1 MFGSAKSGIQGAIS
15 ASSAVASVPAIG
27 IASAYG
33 NVFTGLHGFSN
44 QIVNR
49 PTLFSY
55 GSQLTK
61 FAKGGVMGEAGPE
74 AVMPLTRTAS
84 GHLGVRSDGG
94 NAPVVNVVINNST
107 GQAARQQTKTDNE
120 GNKSIEVMVGDMAA
134 QQMMKTGTALNKAA
148 RSFSGVSQQVTRR

>member
-1 MFGSAKSGIQGAIS
+1 MSSAKSAIQSGVS
-15 ASSAVASVPAIG
+15 ATAAVANIHLAHGGVLS
-27 IASAYG
+27 
-33 NVFTGLHGFSN
+33 GLHGYSN
-44 QIVNR
+44 QIVDR

-84 GHLGVRSDGG
+84 GHLGVRSDSG
-94 NAPVVNVVINNST
+94 NAPIVNVVINNAT
-107 GQAARQQTKTDNE
+107 GQQASQQTKTDNQ
-120 GNKSIEVMVGDMAA
+120 GNKSIEVMIGDMAA

-148 RSFSGVSQQVTRR
+148 RSFSGVEQQVVRR